1 MALLIY
7 KLSIPYFMIKYYFLE
22 YAACR
27 LSLIRLCSL
36 VAVLIE
42 YDKKGKSTAY
52 SSQTV
57 FHNVCSE
64 HAVLFLCLYHFVSKG
79 ATKAATPNCV
89 PQDFIMCEHDIFRP
103 ELIQWL
109 GLFDH
114 FSFGITN
121 SFY

>member
-1 MALLIY
+1 MQPRGSLLV
-7 KLSIPYFMIKYYFLE
+7 
-22 YAACR
+22 
-27 LSLIRLCSL
+27 RLCSL

-64 HAVLFLCLYHFVSKG
+64 HAVLFLYLCYLVSKG
-79 ATKAATPNCV
+79 APKAATPNCI

>member
-1 MALLIY
+1 
-7 KLSIPYFMIKYYFLE
+7 MIKYYFLE

-64 HAVLFLCLYHFVSKG
+64 HAVLFLCLS
-79 ATKAATPNCV
+79 
-89 PQDFIMCEHDIFRP
+89 D
-103 ELIQWL
+103 L
-109 GLFDH
+109 G
-114 FSFGITN
+114 S
-121 SFY
+121 